1 MKKLAT
7 IETEK
12 GSILLIENNKGELKT
27 SSEIKKYDG
36 IETTKANYFPE
47 VTNLLDDVMTLLNL
61 DFIEFDYII
70 HLKELDEATE
80 EIY

>member
-12 GSILLIENNKGELKT
+12 GTILFIESNKGELKT

-36 IETTKANYFPE
+36 IETRKANYFPE
-47 VTNLLDDVMTLLNL
+47 LTNLLDDIMNLLNSDL
-61 DFIEFDYII
+61 IEFDYII

-80 EIY
+80 EVY